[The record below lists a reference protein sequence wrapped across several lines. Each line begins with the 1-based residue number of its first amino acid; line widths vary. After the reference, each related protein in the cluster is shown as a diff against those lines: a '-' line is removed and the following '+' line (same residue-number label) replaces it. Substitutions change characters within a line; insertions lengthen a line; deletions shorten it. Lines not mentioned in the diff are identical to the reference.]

1 MGVLGL
7 AALRIIN
14 YPMLARTR
22 PYAITA
28 ILVLVALIAPTPD
41 PFTFIGLSLPV
52 IAIYEICIWI
62 VWLMDR
68 RRIQEEAG
76 EIRTLD

>member
-1 MGVLGL
+1 
-7 AALRIIN
+7 
-14 YPMLARTR
+14 MLARTR

-68 RRIQEEAG
+68 RRIREEAG
-76 EIRTLD
+76 EIRNLD